1 MGIVGAKVGGG
12 ASESAGKG
20 IGDSAEIGGFEGAII
35 FFESGAEAGGAIVDL
50 ADVIVGIRFGGIDD
64 DGEDDDGDESNK
76 TTKKNL
82 GNEAGFWTGMLA
94 GDRARSLRNMVE
106 ILKIIHMLI
115 IAEYSFTAK
124 KCGRIGE
131 MSTTVLSIGGSIIN
145 PGEPDIEFLAKFSA
159 EIREWL
165 KENPEEKLVFV
176 AGGGAPARVYQKAL
190 RDVFAET
197 GENVGQERYEEGQD
211 WLGIMAT
218 RINAQLLKE
227 IFGDL
232 CQDEVNTN
240 PEGAV
245 RLTGRIL
252 VGSGYMPGYSS
263 DKDAV
268 VLAKALGADTV
279 VNLSNIEKVYS
290 DDPKKNPNAVPLD
303 DISWADFRAMVG
315 DTWTPGMNT
324 PFDPIASKLA
334 EEAGIRVICAKGT
347 NIENTMKILRGEEF
361 TGTVIR

>member
-1 MGIVGAKVGGG
+1 MI
-12 ASESAGKG
+12 
-20 IGDSAEIGGFEGAII
+20 
-35 FFESGAEAGGAIVDL
+35 
-50 ADVIVGIRFGGIDD
+50 
-64 DGEDDDGDESNK
+64 
-76 TTKKNL
+76 
-82 GNEAGFWTGMLA
+82 
-94 GDRARSLRNMVE
+94 E

-115 IAEYSFTAK
+115 IAEYSFVAK

-145 PGEPDIEFLAKFSA
+145 PGEPDVKFLAEFSA
-159 EIREWL
+159 RIRKWL
-165 KENPEEKLVFV
+165 TENPEERLVFV
-176 AGGGAPARVYQKAL
+176 AGGGAPARVYQQAL
-190 RDVFAET
+190 KDVLVESGEIANTEQET
-197 GENVGQERYEEGQD
+197 LEVGQD

-232 CQDEVNTN
+232 CRDEVNTN
-240 PEGAV
+240 PEGV
-245 RLTGRIL
+245 VSLTGRIL
-252 VGSGYMPGYSS
+252 VGSGYLPGYSS

-279 VNLSNIEKVYS
+279 INLSNIEKVYS
-290 DDPKKNPNAVPLD
+290 ADPKKDPNAVPLD
-303 DISWADFRAMVG
+303 EISWKDYRAMVG

-334 EEAGIRVICAKGT
+334 EESGIRVVCAKGT
-347 NIENTMKILRGEEF
+347 NIDNTMAILKGEEF